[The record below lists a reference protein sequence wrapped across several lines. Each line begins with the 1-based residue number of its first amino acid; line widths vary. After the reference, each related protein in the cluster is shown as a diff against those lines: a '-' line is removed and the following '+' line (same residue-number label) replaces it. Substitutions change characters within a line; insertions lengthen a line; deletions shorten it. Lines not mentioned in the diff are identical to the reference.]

1 MFFGIH
7 IVLIGDR
14 KVRVGLN
21 YARIIAAASAV
32 PGRIV
37 TNDDQGRLLLNT
49 PASVKAVASGE
60 VTKVD
65 L

>member
-1 MFFGIH
+1 M
-7 IVLIGDR
+7 
-14 KVRVGLN
+14 RVGLN
-21 YARIIAAASAV
+21 YARIIDAASAV

-37 TNDDQGRLLLNT
+37 TNDDQGQLLLNT
-49 PASVKAVASGE
+49 PAGVKAVASGE

>member
-1 MFFGIH
+1 M
-7 IVLIGDR
+7 
-14 KVRVGLN
+14 RVGLN

-49 PASVKAVASGE
+49 PASVKAVASSE